1 MKGKI
6 LISIII
12 PLYNTERYIA
22 ETIETVTNQTYTN
35 WELIIVD
42 DCSTDNSVEIINK
55 FIEKDS
61 RIKIISSEK
70 NFGGPA
76 RPRNIGIEKSNGEY
90 IAFLDADDLWSNDK
104 LEKQLEYMLKH
115 DITFSST
122 NSMFVDEL
130 SNPIDNKY
138 KIVTFFKKYD
148 KKATVCD
155 LIKNKFIAT
164 SSVMVK
170 KELLGDFSESKEL
183 VSVEDLR
190 QWLHLLH
197 NKKVKYFYFSE
208 KLLIYRILKNSVSNR
223 TIEHKQTT
231 KANLAILEF
240 IVKNNA
246 FNYVPCFYKNI
257 AKLIWI
263 DRMKKILRKVKR

>member
-1 MKGKI
+1 MNNSKI
-6 LISIII
+6 LISIVI
-12 PLYNTERYIA
+12 PMHNAQKFIL
-22 ETIETVTNQTYTN
+22 ETIDSVLNQTYKN
-35 WELIIVD
+35 WEMIIIDNCSSDKSCELITSFND
-42 DCSTDNSVEIINK
+42 DRINLIKLDANS
-55 FIEKDS
+55 
-61 RIKIISSEK
+61 
-70 NFGGPA
+70 GGPA

-115 DITFSST
+115 NITFSST

-148 KKATVCD
+148 KKVTVCD

-170 KELLGDFSESKEL
+170 KELLRDFSESKEL
-183 VSVEDLR
+183 VSVEDLG

-240 IVKNNA
+240 IVKENA

>member
-1 MKGKI
+1 MNNSKI
-6 LISIII
+6 LISIVI
-12 PLYNTERYIA
+12 PMYNAQKFIL
-22 ETIETVTNQTYTN
+22 ETIDSVLNQTYKN
-35 WELIIVD
+35 WEMIIIDNCSSDKSCELITSLND
-42 DCSTDNSVEIINK
+42 DRINLIKLDANSA
-55 FIEKDS
+55 
-61 RIKIISSEK
+61 
-70 NFGGPA
+70 GPA
-76 RPRNIGIEKSNGEY
+76 RPRNIGIENSKGEY
-90 IAFLDADDLWSNDK
+90 IAFLDADDLWSSDK

-115 DITFSST
+115 NITFSST

-170 KELLGDFSESKEL
+170 KELLVDFSESKEL
-183 VSVEDLR
+183 VSVEDLG

-208 KLLIYRILKNSVSNR
+208 KLLIYRILKKSVSNR